1 VGPVLDRSAARGW
14 RSPWPAGDTRPL
26 ILVSFST
33 MPGQTTPVLLQ
44 RVLDALGGL
53 RARVLL
59 TTGPV
64 APEALRAPANAAVV
78 AFAPHPAVLPEAS
91 LMISH
96 GGHGGV
102 AAALAHGVPLL
113 CIPGIGADQ
122 PVIAARV
129 EALGAGKMISADAE
143 ASQLRDAAAQVLA
156 NASYPQ
162 AARRLASAFA
172 GVDGAAT
179 AASVLESL
187 PSIAGDPKTR
197 RTG

>member
-1 VGPVLDRSAARGW
+1 LQPGWTSGAR
-14 RSPWPAGDTRPL
+14 WPG
-26 ILVSFST
+26 
-33 MPGQTTPVLLQ
+33 
-44 RVLDALGGL
+44 
-53 RARVLL
+53 
-59 TTGPV
+59 
-64 APEALRAPANAAVV
+64 ANAAVV

-129 EALGAGKMISADAE
+129 EALGAGKMISADAD

-156 NASYPQ
+156 NAGYRQ
-162 AARRLASAFA
+162 AARRLASALA

-179 AASVLESL
+179 AASVLESR
-187 PSIAGDPKTR
+187 PPIAGDPKTR

>member
-1 VGPVLDRSAARGW
+1 
-14 RSPWPAGDTRPL
+14 
-26 ILVSFST
+26 
-33 MPGQTTPVLLQ
+33 
-44 RVLDALGGL
+44 
-53 RARVLL
+53 
-59 TTGPV
+59 
-64 APEALRAPANAAVV
+64 
-78 AFAPHPAVLPEAS
+78 
-91 LMISH
+91 MISH

-129 EALGAGKMISADAE
+129 EALGAGTMISADAD

-156 NASYPQ
+156 NAGYRQ
-162 AARRLASAFA
+162 AARRLASALA

-179 AASVLESL
+179 AASVLESR
-187 PSIAGDPKTR
+187 PSVAGDPKTR